1 MLLHAS
7 QTQSDPPRLDAKH
20 GLGNRSSVYA
30 ACYVA
35 TIAGLD
41 VKWLVFAVGSIA
53 FLISV
58 QKCLDGCPVI
68 DIPAVYRFATMSLP
82 YDVQFDAHIL

>member
-1 MLLHAS
+1 MLLYAS
-7 QTQSDPPRLDAKH
+7 QTQSNPSCLNAKYK
-20 GLGNRSSVYA
+20 LSNRSSVYA

-41 VKWLVFAVGSIA
+41 VKWLVFAVRSIA

-58 QKCLDGCPVI
+58 QKCLNGCSVI
-68 DIPAVYRFATMSLP
+68 DIPAVYYFAAMSLP
-82 YDVQFDAHIL
+82 YNI